1 MVNFAAKHFRK
12 VMELILW
19 VNIIGC
25 TIIGW
30 NIGGTIGVTHSFG
43 RSSGD
48 GHPVIGLLL
57 GLLIGVLTSITYGG
71 LVAVF
76 LNIHGGI
83 KNINKW
89 LQCMWEHNVNINPD
103 EKKKLPPTL
112 NDDYI
117 YYFE

>member
-19 VNIIGC
+19 VNLIGC
-25 TIIGW
+25 AIAGW
-30 NIGGTIGVTHSFG
+30 NIGGSIGVTYRNS
-43 RSSGD
+43 D
-48 GHPVIGLLL
+48 GHPVM
-57 GLLIGVLTSITYGG
+57 GLLIGLLIGALTSIAYGG

-83 KNINKW
+83 KNMNKW
-89 LQCMWEHNVNINPD
+89 LQCIWQHHININAE
-103 EKKKLPPTL
+103 EKKKLPPPL